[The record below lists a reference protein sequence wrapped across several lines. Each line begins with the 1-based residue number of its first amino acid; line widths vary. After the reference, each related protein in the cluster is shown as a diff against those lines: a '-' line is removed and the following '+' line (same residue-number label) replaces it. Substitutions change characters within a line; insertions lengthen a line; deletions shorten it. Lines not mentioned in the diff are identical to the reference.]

1 VVQGGGAGN
10 VKNKMI
16 AIGLLANRIDILSCQ
31 GDGVIASRRI
41 AVSLDDE
48 AENWREHLTE
58 AVKPVQAALK
68 ELRAEGAAAVVFYRS
83 PTELAD
89 YATLQFRS
97 TSEAKQAAILG
108 CADSLSC
115 PIDEIVAETVV
126 LSRDSAAGRPQ
137 THLLVAADR
146 DETIQAIS
154 KFVEECGL
162 KLQGAT
168 PLDAVIMAKVARA
181 ALRDSKEI
189 TGHLYIGER
198 RSFFV
203 IANKGT
209 LMFARPISL
218 GLESL
223 VQSLTR
229 PIRSTGREPI
239 QLSLDTAQDIL
250 HQHGFAKRS
259 QIVHEQLGLTAGQ
272 LLPMLQPV
280 VQRFIIELRQSIR
293 FGLPESKRQ
302 AVNLVLKGP
311 GSAIPGFST
320 IIAEELQSVVAP
332 DDSYL
337 QFNPTTPDSPGSEL
351 RDAACA
357 RRTVQRL
364 LLRPTLI
371 ARAIQQSRIRR
382 WMWVGAAAA
391 LGLVAM
397 DAARFYQKIQTT
409 RIDAEQFEARAAESK
424 NLQETAAKLIERFT
438 AIENLEGVIAAET
451 AAQIDIRACL
461 HEISLVT
468 PPNVRLTSIGFSEAD
483 GKVIGTITGYA
494 FEDRA
499 ISARPPLEAY
509 INDLRESLLFEN
521 VVLSNVQMSTVNE
534 VPGKRFE
541 ASVTGVP
548 APRLPRQASASAEAE
563 SGEHQ

>member
-1 VVQGGGAGN
+1 M
-10 VKNKMI
+10 KNKMI
-16 AIGLLANRIDILSCQ
+16 AIGLLANRIDILACQ

-48 AENWREHLTE
+48 AEDWREHLSE

-68 ELRAEGAAAVVFYRS
+68 ELRAHGASAIVFYRS

-97 TSEAKQAAILG
+97 ISEAKQAAILG

-162 KLQGAT
+162 KLQGSA
-168 PLDAVIMAKVARA
+168 PLDAVIMANVARA
-181 ALRDSKEI
+181 ALRDTKEI

-203 IANKGT
+203 IANKGA

-229 PIRSTGREPI
+229 PIRSVGGREPI
-239 QLSLDTAQDIL
+239 QLSLDTAQDVL

-259 QIVHEQLGLTAGQ
+259 QVVHEQLGLTAGQ

-311 GSAIPGFST
+311 GSAIPGFSN
-320 IIAEELQSVVAP
+320 IIAEELQSVVTP
-332 DDSYL
+332 DESYS

-357 RRTVQRL
+357 RRMAQRL

-397 DAARFYQKIQTT
+397 DAARFHQKIQTT

-438 AIENLEGVIAAET
+438 AIENLESVIAKET
-451 AAQIDIRACL
+451 GSQIDIRACL

-468 PPNVRLTSIGFSEAD
+468 PPNVRLTSIGFSQAD
-483 GKVIGTITGYA
+483 DKVIGTITGYA

-521 VVLSNVQMSTVNE
+521 VLLSNVQMGTVNE

-548 APRLPRQASASAEAE
+548 APRLPRQSSANAEAKA
-563 SGEHQ
+563 GEHQ